1 MQHASALGNSPVPR
15 YLQLVELFRQQI
27 ARGVWKV
34 GDRLP
39 SNDELARSYE
49 VARGTVR
56 QAVQLLER
64 EQLIEARQGRG
75 SFVMGSVKEDRWV
88 RMESSLEELAKVYRR
103 TRPEMLTLR
112 EAVEAA
118 PLRASDGVPA
128 ASYVQMRRVHRR
140 DDDAYCLIDIHLD
153 ERLFRRSPKRFRT
166 EAVIPI
172 LTAMRPS
179 PIATAR
185 QTLTLAGAGLEAAE
199 HLRIPVGSPV
209 AHVRRVFTGA
219 GGQVIYLAEVTYRGD
234 VIQLEMDL
242 KIQHQGEETRATRS

>member
-1 MQHASALGNSPVPR
+1 MPHASALGNSPIPR

-39 SNDELARSYE
+39 SNDELARAYD

-64 EQLIEARQGRG
+64 ERLIEARQGRG

-88 RMESSLEELAKVYRR
+88 RMESSLEELAKIYRR
-103 TRPEMLTLR
+103 TQPEMLMLR
-112 EAVEAA
+112 ELVGEA
-118 PLRASDGVPA
+118 PVRASDGVSA
-128 ASYVQMRRVHRR
+128 ASYVYMRRVHRR
-140 DDDAYCLIDIHLD
+140 DGNAYCIIGIYLE
-153 ERLFRRSPKRFRT
+153 ERLFRRAPKRFRA

-179 PIATAR
+179 PVVAAR
-185 QTLTLAGAGLEAAE
+185 QTLTLAGADLEAAE

-209 AHVRRVFTGA
+209 ANVRRVFVDA
-219 GGQVIYLAEVTYRGD
+219 AGQVIYLAEVTYRGD
-234 VIQLEMDL
+234 VIHLEMDL
-242 KIQHQGEETRATRS
+242 KI